1 MNRRPHVPK
10 SGTNVRSLAGPTIAR
25 AWPGM
30 ALKGRNEPFA
40 ADPLNDRNGSIA
52 VIRQGCRYKNRLLTD
67 AWLFWPSGR
76 THGRRRKLSLAG
88 TGGCHL
94 PGTNPLRV
102 DLAL

>member
-40 ADPLNDRNGSIA
+40 ADPLNDRNGSRA
-52 VIRQGCRYKNRLLTD
+52 VIQQGY
-67 AWLFWPSGR
+67 
-76 THGRRRKLSLAG
+76 
-88 TGGCHL
+88 
-94 PGTNPLRV
+94 
-102 DLAL
+102 

>member
-1 MNRRPHVPK
+1 MSRRPHVPK

-52 VIRQGCRYKNRLLTD
+52 AVC
-67 AWLFWPSGR
+67 
-76 THGRRRKLSLAG
+76 
-88 TGGCHL
+88 
-94 PGTNPLRV
+94 
-102 DLAL
+102 

>member
-40 ADPLNDRNGSIA
+40 ADPLNDRNGSKAA
-52 VIRQGCRYKNRLLTD
+52 V
-67 AWLFWPSGR
+67 
-76 THGRRRKLSLAG
+76 RRRPSLWL
-88 TGGCHL
+88 TGAKR
-94 PGTNPLRV
+94 PARQPVKTSV
-102 DLAL
+102 QTY